1 MESSN
6 AGEQQSLISSFLD
19 IAAGQSVE
27 TARKYLQATDWNL
40 EQAIW
45 LFYGDEEVSD
55 PFKKVTLSDGTT
67 NTTAAVSRN
76 QRMETEKEEYL
87 DSPSELRN
95 SLNRFDDLKQ
105 WAYQN
110 CFNDFEQMRVGFN
123 DFKQR
128 AYVNRVNDFQQRSY
142 LNRFNDFEGNLNRL
156 RCSDPRAFLKHME
169 SERRPAVKVD
179 NSENNSAS
187 MMHDQGP
194 LLEQMY
200 RPPLKLMYKGPL
212 HDAKQA
218 AEDEDKCLIVN
229 VQSTKEFSSQTL
241 NLNTWANETVSQT
254 IGANFI
260 FWKVYVDTPE
270 GQKVCDYY
278 NLKYF
283 PAVLVLDPITR
294 HMMRS
299 WSGKIEP
306 ECLLEDLVPF
316 MDASPKHHHAKF
328 VTEESVTSSSS
339 KKLTYPDLPEEPK
352 VDEAETLICRIEV
365 HFLNGRRLQRNFLRT
380 DPIQCLWS
388 FCSSQLEEAETRP
401 FELTQAIAGASKTL
415 DCESK
420 QTFEESGL
428 LDSMIYVTWD

>member
-142 LNRFNDFEGNLNRL
+142 LNRFNDFEGPP
-156 RCSDPRAFLKHME
+156 SGTDVSPT
-169 SERRPAVKVD
+169 SEIDV
-179 NSENNSAS
+179 
-187 MMHDQGP
+187 QG
-194 LLEQMY
+194 
-200 RPPLKLMYKGPL
+200 
-212 HDAKQA
+212 
-218 AEDEDKCLIVN
+218 
-229 VQSTKEFSSQTL
+229 
-241 NLNTWANETVSQT
+241 
-254 IGANFI
+254 
-260 FWKVYVDTPE
+260 
-270 GQKVCDYY
+270 
-278 NLKYF
+278 
-283 PAVLVLDPITR
+283 
-294 HMMRS
+294 
-299 WSGKIEP
+299 
-306 ECLLEDLVPF
+306 
-316 MDASPKHHHAKF
+316 
-328 VTEESVTSSSS
+328 
-339 KKLTYPDLPEEPK
+339 
-352 VDEAETLICRIEV
+352 
-365 HFLNGRRLQRNFLRT
+365 
-380 DPIQCLWS
+380 
-388 FCSSQLEEAETRP
+388 
-401 FELTQAIAGASKTL
+401 
-415 DCESK
+415 
-420 QTFEESGL
+420 TFA
-428 LDSMIYVTWD
+428 